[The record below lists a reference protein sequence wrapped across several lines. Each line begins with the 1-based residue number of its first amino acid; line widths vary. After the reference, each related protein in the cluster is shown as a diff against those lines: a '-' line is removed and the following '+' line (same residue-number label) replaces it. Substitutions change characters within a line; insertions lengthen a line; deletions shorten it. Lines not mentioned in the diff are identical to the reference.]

1 MHTVRGRRARL
12 SLARAAAL
20 AVAGAVLLTGCGGL
34 KKSIDKINRENSAS
48 SSLAGF
54 IQQELTT
61 KFRRSVRSVTCTPY
75 VDEVVPGDT
84 AHLTCRVRFTDGS
97 SYSTR
102 ASVNDPSTDPDIATY
117 TYSFTDPPTL
127 DITTAPLPRPAVTLA
142 ATSPASLLR
151 RRNLAPVLRR
161 LAARLGR
168 HDLIMQLA
176 VYPGAVEAVAGASG
190 EARSVSVTDA
200 GVLTAGPPVSFDGSR
215 SGIEISQLSPAVI
228 QRLTQQIVARGRVRL
243 AAIGRFVLTSLPH
256 GEAGWTIYPTSGT
269 ARFRALLQGQDLV
282 MITPQSRR
290 SLG

>member
-20 AVAGAVLLTGCGGL
+20 AVAAAVLLTGCSGL

-48 SSLAGF
+48 SSLASF
-54 IQQELTT
+54 IRQELTA

-84 AHLTCRVRFTDGS
+84 AHLTCRVKFTDGS
-97 SYSTR
+97 SYTTR
-102 ASVNDPSTDPDIATY
+102 ASVNDPSTDPDVARY

-151 RRNLAPVLRR
+151 ARNLAAALRR
-161 LAARLGR
+161 LASRLSR
-168 HDLIMQLA
+168 HDLIIQLA
-176 VYPGAVEAVAGASG
+176 IYPGAVEAVAGASG

-200 GVLTAGPPVSFDGSR
+200 GVLTIGPPTAFDGSR
-215 SGIEISQLSPAVI
+215 SGIALSQVSPAVI
-228 QRLTQQIVARGRVRL
+228 QRLIRQIVARGRVRR

-256 GEAGWTIYPTSGT
+256 GEAGWTISPTSGT
-269 ARFRALLQGQDLV
+269 TRFQALLQGQELV
-282 MITPQSRR
+282 MITPHGRR